1 MENYITLIRGL
12 HPCPPIQSCGTGKVR
27 LLCKFALDVFHLN
40 TVPCFRQEKVIK
52 LFTEGK
58 LGISGSNL
66 KVSKGITTDGNHTR
80 DAPEGSPAGDR
91 GSLTMVAVPGW
102 RRCDIH
108 RVSFCKRPHGD
119 VGSGLLTVALLS
131 QTV

>member
-1 MENYITLIRGL
+1 MVG
-12 HPCPPIQSCGTGKVR
+12 
-27 LLCKFALDVFHLN
+27 
-40 TVPCFRQEKVIK
+40 
-52 LFTEGK
+52 EGGGD
-58 LGISGSNL
+58 LEVN
-66 KVSKGITTDGNHTR
+66 KGVTTDGEVTTDTT
-80 DAPEGSPAGDR
+80 DAPEGWSGGDGGR
-91 GSLTMVAVPGW
+91 ATTVAVPGW